1 MNENRNIIWIAV
13 IGVAILLLV
22 AVLLRPHSNDLA
34 PVNPE
39 TGAPLTSGTSEGAFP
54 NDPPLAPAV
63 PVLPPE
69 PGAPSPTTPESIPGP
84 GTTPGDAVLPGASP
98 APPEVPAPSGPTP
111 AQPNIPAR

>member
-1 MNENRNIIWIAV
+1 MNENRNVIWIAV

-22 AVLLRPHSNDLA
+22 AVLLRPHSDDMA

-39 TGAPLTSGTSEGAFP
+39 TGAPLTSAPGENAFP

-69 PGAPSPTTPESIPGP
+69 T
-84 GTTPGDAVLPGASP
+84 P
-98 APPEVPAPSGPTP
+98 APP
-111 AQPNIPAR
+111 